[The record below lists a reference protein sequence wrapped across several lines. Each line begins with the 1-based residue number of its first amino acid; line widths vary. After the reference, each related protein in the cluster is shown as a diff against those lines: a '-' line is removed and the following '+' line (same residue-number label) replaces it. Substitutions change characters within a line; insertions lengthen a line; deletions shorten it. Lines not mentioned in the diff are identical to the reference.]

1 MPKMAPIRTCTMT
14 SSQVLTHSKVVI
26 AIATDD
32 GVQNSQNLGN
42 ALQLLTHQQRGC
54 NDSTTQCSIPER
66 TARVPPPAKGC
77 NNGGAMTLL
86 HSVAYWRG
94 QLECPH
100 QPRSCNNGGAMTQC
114 SILERT
120 ARVPPP
126 AKGCNNGGAMTLL
139 YTV

>member
-1 MPKMAPIRTCTMT
+1 MPPPAK
-14 SSQVLTHSKVVI
+14 
-26 AIATDD
+26 
-32 GVQNSQNLGN
+32 
-42 ALQLLTHQQRGC
+42 GC
-54 NDSTTQCSIPER
+54 NNRGAMTLLHSVAYWRGQLECPHQPRSCNNGGAMTQCSILER

-126 AKGCNNGGAMTLL
+126 AKEL
-139 YTV
+139 